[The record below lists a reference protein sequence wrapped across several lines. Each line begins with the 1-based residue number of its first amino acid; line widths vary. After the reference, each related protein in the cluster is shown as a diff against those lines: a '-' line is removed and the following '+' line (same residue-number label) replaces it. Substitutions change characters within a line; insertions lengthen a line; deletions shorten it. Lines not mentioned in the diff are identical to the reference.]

1 MLHIIY
7 FIRQEAQ
14 LCNINFLSAKRR
26 KYLAK
31 KNHFTGRTSPA
42 KAVK

>member
-7 FIRQEAQ
+7 FIRREAQ

-26 KYLAK
+26 KYLAQK
-31 KNHFTGRTSPA
+31 SFIGRTSPA